1 MRFERVKE
9 TVGNLP
15 HIMRP
20 NAKMLYDFIVEHD
33 VRHVLELG
41 VAHGVASCFI
51 AAALQEVDHKTKAS
65 QSLAPPPPP
74 IDQRRSA
81 VSEK

>member
-15 HIMRP
+15 YIMRP

-51 AAALQEVDHKTKAS
+51 AAALQEVDRKRRPANP
-65 QSLAPPPPP
+65 LPPPRS

-81 VSEK
+81 VSAK

>member
-1 MRFERVKE
+1 MKENTVVSFERVKE

-15 HIMRP
+15 CIRRA

-51 AAALQEVDHKTKAS
+51 AAALQQVDHKTRLGGVTS
-65 QSLAPPPPP
+65 PPPPLA
-74 IDQRRSA
+74 RN
-81 VSEK
+81 